1 MIEIR
6 FKDIDPDTGS
16 VCQDK
21 RIAVCDSKR
30 MSNWVKNALW
40 KTVDGEPNR
49 EIYQQEIDESTPEE
63 WLNSS
68 LIFARTL
75 GLILKENEGMIIDLR
90 GDMFWPGEE
99 EVTKVIVYS
108 KDSQI
113 RILECE
119 EDLPEGQFVI
129 VHDINPN

>member
-6 FKDIDPDTGS
+6 FRDIDPDTGEIS
-16 VCQDK
+16 QNK

-30 MSNWVKNALW
+30 MSNWVKNAL
-40 KTVDGEPNR
+40 DESIADDPNR
-49 EIYQQEIDESTPEE
+49 EIYQQETEDDSPEE

-75 GLILKENEGMIIDLR
+75 GLILNENEGMIVDLK
-90 GDMFWPGEE
+90 GEMFFPGNES
-99 EVTKVIVYS
+99 VDKVIVYS
-108 KDSQI
+108 KESQI
-113 RILECE
+113 RILECD

-129 VHDINPN
+129 IHDVNPN